1 MAMNYSTKFRNKKK
15 QAFLAKMETTLGNI
29 TASCKAANI
38 DRKTY
43 YNWLKADPAFAA
55 AVEELSESNI
65 DFAESCLKQQI
76 KDGNTTATIFYLKTK
91 GKARGYIETHEVI
104 GNQEAPVVLSFKD
117 ALQGVDTDITE
128 DELYED

>member
-1 MAMNYSTKFRNKKK
+1 MATKSNSIKKK
-15 QAFLAKMETTLGNI
+15 AFLAKMESTLGNI

-43 YNWLKADPAFAA
+43 YNWLKADPAFAD
-55 AVEELSESNI
+55 AVNDLSESNI

-91 GKARGYIETHEVI
+91 GKARGYIETHEII
-104 GNQEAPVVLSFKD
+104 GNQDAPVALSFKD
-117 ALQGVDTDITE
+117 ALEGVDTTVTQE
-128 DELYED
+128 ELYEE

>member
-1 MAMNYSTKFRNKKK
+1 
-15 QAFLAKMETTLGNI
+15 MESTLGNI

-43 YNWLKADPAFAA
+43 YNWLKADPQFAA
-55 AVEELSESNI
+55 AVDDLAESNI

-91 GKARGYIETHEVI
+91 GKSRGYIETHEVI
-104 GNQEAPVVLSFKD
+104 GNTDAPLAISFQDAIKGIDTTITQE
-117 ALQGVDTDITE
+117 
-128 DELYED
+128 ELYEQ